1 MQEYLSKDQLANK
14 IGVSV
19 GLINKRLNELPH
31 IKWGKHKNAR
41 VLFPVLEIEKYFEN
55 YSLKQKSL
63 IND

>member
-31 IKWGKHKNAR
+31 IKWGDHKNAR

-55 YSLKQKSL
+55 YSLKTKEPNQ
-63 IND
+63 